1 MELLLSANIGKL
13 RRAHGMTQ
21 EQLAEA
27 LGVTFASVSKWERGA
42 ATPDLRFL
50 TEMADLFGVSLDAIV
65 GFEVR
70 DGSAAALKE
79 RIKLLQRGKKYEE
92 GIAEAEKAL
101 LRYPNMFLIVFSAG
115 GLYTAAGIEQKNE
128 TYLRR
133 SIELLER
140 SVLLLPQNTDPEIDE
155 AVIQKEIAQ
164 CYLSLGQPKQA
175 IEILK
180 KHNVGGLYHS
190 LIAAAYT
197 QNDVFDPREA
207 EPYLMGAFGE
217 ILASAVQTMLAYANY
232 YFKTNDTVSSLESV
246 VWLVH
251 LLESVKMD
259 LRTVAYVDKVLAVC
273 YCECANLSLLLG
285 ERETG
290 ETWLRRAFDTA
301 KSFDEAPTYKIQNI
315 KFCVGNTKQAIIYD
329 DLGKSA
335 MASVEKQIL
344 EEDRNEP
351 LRKLWEEIQAEEEAA
366 K

>member
-217 ILASAVQTMLAYANY
+217 ILASAVRTMLAYANY
-232 YFKTNDTVSSLESV
+232 YFKTNDTVSSLESL

-251 LLESVKMD
+251 LLESVKTD
-259 LRTVAYVDKVLAVC
+259 PHAVAYVDKVLSVC

-290 ETWLRRAFDTA
+290 ETWLRRAFATA
-301 KSFDEAPTYKIQNI
+301 KAFDEAPTYKIQNI
-315 KFCVGNTKQAIIYD
+315 KFCVGDTKKATIYD
-329 DLGKSA
+329 DLGESA

-344 EEDRNEP
+344 VEDENEA
-351 LRKLWEEIQAEEEAA
+351 LRALWDKIRAKEAA
-366 K
+366 AE

>member
-1 MELLLSANIGKL
+1 MKLSLSANIGKL

-27 LGVTFASVSKWERGA
+27 LGVTFAAVSKWERGV

-79 RIKLLQRGKKYEE
+79 RIEVLQRGKKYEE

-101 LRYPNMFLIVFSAG
+101 LRYPNVFRIVFTAG
-115 GLYTAAGIEQKNE
+115 GLYAAAGIEQKNKAH
-128 TYLRR
+128 LRR

-140 SVLLLPQNTDPEIDE
+140 SVLLLPQNTDPEIGE
-155 AVIQKEIAQ
+155 AVIQNEIAQ
-164 CYLSLGQPKQA
+164 CYLVLGQPKKA

-180 KHNVGGLYHS
+180 QHNVGGLHHA

-197 QNDVFDPREA
+197 ENDMFDPREA

-217 ILASAVQTMLAYANY
+217 ILASAVRTMLAYANY
-232 YFKTNDTVSSLESV
+232 YFKTNDTVSSLESL

-251 LLESVKMD
+251 LLESVKTD
-259 LRTVAYVDKVLAVC
+259 PHAVAYVDKVLSVC

-290 ETWLRRAFDTA
+290 ETWLRRAFATA
-301 KSFDEAPTYKIQNI
+301 KAFDEAPTYKIQNI
-315 KFCVGNTKQAIIYD
+315 KFCVGDTKKATIYD
-329 DLGKSA
+329 DLGESA

-344 EEDRNEP
+344 EEDENEA
-351 LRKLWEEIQAEEEAA
+351 LRALWDKIRAEEEAA